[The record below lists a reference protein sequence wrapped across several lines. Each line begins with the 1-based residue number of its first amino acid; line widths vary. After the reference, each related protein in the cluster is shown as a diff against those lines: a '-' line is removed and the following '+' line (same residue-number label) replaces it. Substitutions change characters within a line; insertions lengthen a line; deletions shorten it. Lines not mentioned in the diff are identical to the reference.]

1 MKEADRLTLFA
12 IGDCLGKPFEFHIF
26 GDIPTNVLSHSINH
40 SEQFQTVSD
49 DTQLLWLTLHSI
61 ITNTDFY
68 DCLHYWATN
77 LVRKQDAPG
86 EACLFAAEHKAPYE
100 YSLGGGSVMRM
111 PAYCILKKLGFDR
124 DVMINNAKK
133 THIEDSTVKACE
145 LLLDIIDNET
155 VPELSNEIKITSD
168 CWKCKEILNYAIYAV
183 NKSNNYFEVL
193 ENAIPI
199 IGDSDTV
206 GALAMFIASYKF
218 SEEHT
223 DKFLY
228 QFNTPRVM
236 EVNMF
241 SRLFHSYEKRGVE

>member
-12 IGDCLGKPFEFHIF
+12 IGDCLGKSFEFYAYK
-26 GDIPTNVLSHSINH
+26 DIPTDILSYSRNH
-40 SEQFQTVSD
+40 LEDFQTVSD

-77 LVRKQDAPG
+77 IVRKHDAPG
-86 EACLFAAEHKAPYE
+86 DACLFAAENKAPYE

-111 PAYCILKKLGFDR
+111 PAYCILKKLGFSR
-124 DVMINNAKK
+124 DIMIDSAKK
-133 THIEDSTVKACE
+133 THIQDSTVKACE
-145 LLLDIIDNET
+145 SLLNVIDNET
-155 VPELSNEIKITSD
+155 VPELPDDIKITSD
-168 CWKCKEILNYAIYAV
+168 CWKSNEILNYAIHVV
-183 NKSNNYFEVL
+183 NKSNDYSEVL
-193 ENAIPI
+193 QNAIHI
-199 IGDSDTV
+199 DGDSDTV

-228 QFNTPRVM
+228 QFNTLRII
-236 EVNMF
+236 ELDMF
-241 SRLFHSYEKRGVE
+241 SRLFHSYEERGI